1 MRLSRVCGLAS
12 RQWLSLTLE
21 RFDDMTENDKDEFFK
36 NSIQAYIEY
45 LSCLEDLQ
53 EKACEVMSCP
63 FLMSK
68 FLLPYIFSQ
77 FSHCT
82 LIFH

>member
-45 LSCLEDLQ
+45 LEELKQ
-53 EKACEVMSCP
+53 KRKKVATN
-63 FLMSK
+63 
-68 FLLPYIFSQ
+68 II
-77 FSHCT
+77 SHAWRT
-82 LIFH
+82 YKRRLVK